1 MKLINLSR
9 PDSIECSDA
18 KMNTRLFN
26 LLRRQREIEAEQEE
40 LSRELREISREIFE
54 RRNDALFADM
64 EKANLLKR

>member
-1 MKLINLSR
+1 
-9 PDSIECSDA
+9 
-18 KMNTRLFN
+18 MNTRLFN